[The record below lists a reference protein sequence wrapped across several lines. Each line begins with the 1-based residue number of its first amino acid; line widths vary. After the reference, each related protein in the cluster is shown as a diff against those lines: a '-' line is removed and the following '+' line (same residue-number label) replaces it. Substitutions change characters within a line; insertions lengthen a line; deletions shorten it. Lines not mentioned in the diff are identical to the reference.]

1 MTFTKYRF
9 ANHTKDKGGKILKEC
24 LVEKQEIVKEP
35 TQQKSMHMQEYRVS
49 RKYNI
54 SIEL

>member
-1 MTFTKYRF
+1 M
-9 ANHTKDKGGKILKEC
+9 ANTKDKGGKILKEC